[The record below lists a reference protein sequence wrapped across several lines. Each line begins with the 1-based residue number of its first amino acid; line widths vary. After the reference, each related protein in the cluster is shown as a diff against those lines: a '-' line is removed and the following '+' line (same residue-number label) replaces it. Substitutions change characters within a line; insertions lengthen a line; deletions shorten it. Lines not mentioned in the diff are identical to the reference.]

1 MNQRRR
7 VKAQAVSEYSV
18 FLAILLIAI
27 IAMNVYIQRG
37 LQGRYADVVDSA
49 TGFVKTYAAQTFNT
63 NTLGYHAGYT
73 QDVLTSLPRQYE
85 PGYLD
90 SQQTVDAPTNTNEV
104 ISSESK
110 IKMTFSSGTR
120 NVSGIDIEKTDGP

>member
-1 MNQRRR
+1 MNQRGK

-27 IAMNVYIQRG
+27 IAINVYIQRG
-37 LQGRYADVVDSA
+37 LQGRYADVVDVA
-49 TGFVKTYAAQTFNT
+49 AGYVKTRAAQTLP
-63 NTLGYHAGYT
+63 TLGYRAGYT

-90 SQQTVDAPTNTNEV
+90 SQQTVDAPRGVTELIT
-104 ISSESK
+104 SESK
-110 IKMTFSSGTR
+110 IKRTLSPGTISVSSNDR
-120 NVSGIDIEKTDGP
+120 EKTDAP

>member
-49 TGFVKTYAAQTFNT
+49 TGFVKTYAAQTL
-63 NTLGYHAGYT
+63 NTLGYDAGYT
-73 QDVLTSLPRQYE
+73 EDVLTSLPRQYE

-90 SQQTVDAPTNTNEV
+90 SQQTVDAPTSMNEV

-110 IKMTFSSGTR
+110 IKRTFSSGTR